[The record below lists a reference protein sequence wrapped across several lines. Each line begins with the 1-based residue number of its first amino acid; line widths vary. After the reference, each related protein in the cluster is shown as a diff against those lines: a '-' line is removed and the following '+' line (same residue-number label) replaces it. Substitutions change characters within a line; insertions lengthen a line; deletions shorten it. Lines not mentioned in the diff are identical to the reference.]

1 MCSYLGELM
10 TDVNLEAQ
18 LDAMLIGSSQKMQ
31 QLRMLIKFAG
41 RCNSSI
47 MITGPSGSG
56 KEVVANAIH
65 SISQRASNPNITVN
79 CGALPEQ
86 LVESELFGHEK
97 GSFTGA
103 INKHVGL
110 FEQSNS
116 GTIFLDEIGDM
127 PLNMQ
132 VKLLR
137 VLETRIVNRVGGNEN
152 IPIDVRVIAA
162 THKNLGDAIQNNS
175 FREDLFYRLCV
186 VPIEVPALCERTE
199 DIPAL
204 VDHFLKNQTE
214 TNPLPIFSA
223 EAYAALQQYQWPG
236 NVRELRNVVERAG
249 VFFSGKT
256 VLAQDIAMLIQS
268 DIATALDKNV
278 SPEMKPV
285 QSAGFGN
292 AINQQSNDMSFV
304 RQTPFERT
312 MLSLQEEQSNSVNDL
327 NAHLQN
333 EERRI
338 IEHALQTSH
347 GVVSRAARSINIK
360 RTTFI
365 DKMHKH
371 NIAKQIQNRNALE
384 ATL

>member
-1 MCSYLGELM
+1 M
-10 TDVNLEAQ
+10 TDENLEAL
-18 LDAMLIGSSQKMQ
+18 LDAMLIGNSQKMQ

-41 RCNSSI
+41 KCNSSI

-65 SISQRASNPNITVN
+65 SISQRAPGPNITVN

-137 VLETRIVNRVGGNEN
+137 VLETRIVNRVGGNQD

-162 THKNLGDAIQNNS
+162 THKNLGEAIHGKS

-186 VPIEVPALCERTE
+186 VPIEVPALNERKE

-204 VDHFLKNQTE
+204 VGHFLKNQME
-214 TNPLPIFSA
+214 VNALPIFTA
-223 EAYAALQQYQWPG
+223 EAFVALQQYEWPG

-249 VFFSGKT
+249 VFFSGQT
-256 VLAQDIAMLIQS
+256 VQAQDIAMLIQS
-268 DIATALDKNV
+268 DIATAIRN
-278 SPEMKPV
+278 SAAPV
-285 QSAGFGN
+285 AILGQTFGLEQTADTQTN
-292 AINQQSNDMSFV
+292 SLSSIK
-304 RQTPFERT
+304 QTPFEKT
-312 MLSLQEEQSNSVNDL
+312 LASVQGNTANNVVDL
-327 NAHLQN
+327 NAHLKN

-338 IEHALQTSH
+338 IQHALETSH

-371 NIAKQIQNRNALE
+371 NIDKEMQNRSAMEFAL
-384 ATL
+384 

>member
-1 MCSYLGELM
+1 VCSYLGDLM

-31 QLRMLIKFAG
+31 QLRMLVKFAG

-249 VFFSGKT
+249 VFFSGQT

-268 DIATALDKNV
+268 DIATAMQNNV
-278 SPEMKPV
+278 SPEMNTV
-285 QSAGFGN
+285 QPAGLGN
-292 AINQQSNDMSFV
+292 AVNQQSNDMSFI

-312 MLSLQEEQSNSVNDL
+312 MLSLQEQQSNNVNDL

-365 DKMHKH
+365 DKMHKYD
-371 NIAKQIQNRNALE
+371 IAKQIQNGNVIEAAL
-384 ATL
+384 

>member
-1 MCSYLGELM
+1 MPDLVVSYLGSSM
-10 TDVNLEAQ
+10 SDVNLETLLASK
-18 LDAMLIGSSQKMQ
+18 LIGSSPKMQ
-31 QLRMLIKFAG
+31 QLRMLVKFAG

-56 KEVVANAIH
+56 KEVVAEAIH
-65 SISQRASNPNITVN
+65 NISQRTNEPNITVN

-86 LVESELFGHEK
+86 LIESELFGHEK

-110 FEQSNS
+110 FEQSNN

-137 VLETRIVNRVGGNEN
+137 VLESRIVNRVGGNQN
-152 IPIDVRVIAA
+152 IPIDVRIIAA
-162 THKNLGDAIQNNS
+162 THKNLGNAIQGGS

-186 VPIEVPALCERTE
+186 VPIEVPALNERTE

-204 VDHFLKNQTE
+204 VDHFLSNQSDS
-214 TNPLPIFSA
+214 NPIPVFTA
-223 EAYAALQQYQWPG
+223 EAYTALQNYDWPG
-236 NVRELRNVVERAG
+236 NVRELRNVVERAT
-249 VFFSGKT
+249 VFFAGEQ
-256 VLAQDIAMLIQS
+256 VRAHDIATLVQS
-268 DIATALDKNV
+268 DIASAIHSEQISPPTQQANTRSQFAEKSSSISGEKAFAQTRPFFKAPKSNNV
-278 SPEMKPV
+278 V
-285 QSAGFGN
+285 
-292 AINQQSNDMSFV
+292 
-304 RQTPFERT
+304 
-312 MLSLQEEQSNSVNDL
+312 DL

-338 IEHALQTSH
+338 ITHALEESH
-347 GVVSRAARSINIK
+347 GVVSKAARSINIK

-365 DKMHKH
+365 DKMRKH
-371 NIAKQIQNRNALE
+371 SIDKQLENSVAL
-384 ATL
+384 AAGF

>member
-1 MCSYLGELM
+1 M
-10 TDVNLEAQ
+10 TEKNLEA
-18 LDAMLIGSSQKMQ
+18 LLNAKLIGGSQKMQ

-56 KEVVANAIH
+56 KEVVADAIH
-65 SISQRASNPNITVN
+65 AISERASGPNITVN

-86 LVESELFGHEK
+86 LIESELFGHEK

-103 INKHVGL
+103 VNKHVGL
-110 FEQSNS
+110 FEQSNT

-137 VLETRIVNRVGGNEN
+137 VLETRIVNRVGGNQN

-162 THKNLGDAIQNNS
+162 THKNLGDAIQGKS

-186 VPIEVPALCERTE
+186 VPIEVPALNERAE

-204 VDHFLKNQTE
+204 VEHFLNNQTD
-214 TNPLPIFSA
+214 TNALPIFTP
-223 EAYAALQQYQWPG
+223 EAFAALQQYNWPG
-236 NVRELRNVVERAG
+236 NVRELRNVVERAS
-249 VFFSGKT
+249 VFFSGKQ
-256 VLAQDIAMLIQS
+256 VLASDIAMLLQS
-268 DIATALDKNV
+268 DILATVQSEQTTHTDSCQPV
-278 SPEMKPV
+278 SPEQVTGLTARP
-285 QSAGFGN
+285 A
-292 AINQQSNDMSFV
+292 SN
-304 RQTPFERT
+304 RLQTPFAQT
-312 MLSLQEEQSNSVNDL
+312 LSSIQYRQTGNVIDL

-338 IEHALQTSH
+338 IQQALDASH

-365 DKMHKH
+365 DKMHKYK
-371 NIAKQIQNRNALE
+371 IDKQVADTAHLQA
-384 ATL
+384 AF

>member
-1 MCSYLGELM
+1 MCSYLGDLM

-31 QLRMLIKFAG
+31 QLRMLVKFAG

-249 VFFSGKT
+249 VFFSGQT

-268 DIATALDKNV
+268 DIATAMQNNV
-278 SPEMKPV
+278 SPEMNTGQP
-285 QSAGFGN
+285 AGWGN
-292 AINQQSNDMSFV
+292 AVNQQSNDMSFI

-312 MLSLQEEQSNSVNDL
+312 MSSLQEQQSNSVNDL

-365 DKMHKH
+365 DKMHKYD
-371 NIAKQIQNRNALE
+371 IAKQIQNGNVIEAAL
-384 ATL
+384 

>member
-1 MCSYLGELM
+1 MQSYLGGQM
-10 TDVNLEAQ
+10 TNTNLEAQ
-18 LDAMLIGSSQKMQ
+18 LDAMLIGNSQKMQ

-41 RCNSSI
+41 QCNSSI

-65 SISQRASNPNITVN
+65 AISQRASGPNITVN

-110 FEQSNS
+110 FEQSNG

-137 VLETRIVNRVGGNEN
+137 VLETRIVNRVGGNQN
-152 IPIDVRVIAA
+152 IPVDVRVIAA
-162 THKNLGDAIQNNS
+162 THKNLGEAIRHKG

-186 VPIEVPALCERTE
+186 VPIEVPALNERKE

-204 VDHFLKNQTE
+204 VEHFLKGHSN
-214 TNPLPIFSA
+214 TNALPVFTA
-223 EAYAALQQYQWPG
+223 EAYAALQNYEWPG

-249 VFFSGKT
+249 VFFPGQA
-256 VLAQDIAMLIQS
+256 VQAQDIAMLIQS
-268 DIATALDKNV
+268 DIATAIRNNV
-278 SPEMKPV
+278 SNEEASPSTLNITSASHSNSPMAVK
-285 QSAGFGN
+285 QS
-292 AINQQSNDMSFV
+292 
-304 RQTPFERT
+304 PFERT
-312 MLSLQEEQSNSVNDL
+312 LSSIQGNTENFVTDL
-327 NAHLQN
+327 NVHLQN
-333 EERRI
+333 EERKI
-338 IEHALQTSH
+338 IQRALETSH
-347 GVVSRAARSINIK
+347 GVVSKAARSINIK

-371 NIAKQIQNRNALE
+371 NIDRNVQNSIAME
-384 ATL
+384 AAF

>member
-1 MCSYLGELM
+1 
-10 TDVNLEAQ
+10 
-18 LDAMLIGSSQKMQ
+18 MQ
-31 QLRMLIKFAG
+31 QLRMLVKFAG

-56 KEVVANAIH
+56 KEVVAEAIH
-65 SISQRASNPNITVN
+65 DISQRTAGPNITVN

-86 LVESELFGHEK
+86 LIESELFGHEK

-137 VLETRIVNRVGGNEN
+137 VLESRIVNRVGGNQN

-162 THKNLGDAIQNNS
+162 THKNLGNAIQQGS

-186 VPIEVPALCERTE
+186 VPIEVPALNERTE

-204 VDHFLKNQTE
+204 VEHFLNNQSDS
-214 TNPLPIFSA
+214 NPLPVFTA
-223 EAYAALQQYQWPG
+223 EAYAALQNYDWPG
-236 NVRELRNVVERAG
+236 NVRELRNVVERAT
-249 VFFSGKT
+249 VFFSGQQ
-256 VLAQDIAMLIQS
+256 VQAHDIATLVQS
-268 DIATALDKNV
+268 DIAPAIHSEQNAPANAFQPQQLNTQPQFAENAPNMNGEAAFAQTSPIFQAPKPNNV
-278 SPEMKPV
+278 
-285 QSAGFGN
+285 
-292 AINQQSNDMSFV
+292 I
-304 RQTPFERT
+304 
-312 MLSLQEEQSNSVNDL
+312 DL
-327 NAHLQN
+327 NAHLKN

-338 IEHALQTSH
+338 IMNALEASH
-347 GVVSRAARSINIK
+347 GVVSKAARSINIK

-365 DKMHKH
+365 DKMRKH
-371 NIAKQIQNRNALE
+371 SIDKLLEESVAL
-384 ATL
+384 AAGF

>member
-1 MCSYLGELM
+1 
-10 TDVNLEAQ
+10 LEAK
-18 LDAMLIGSSQKMQ
+18 LIGTSQKMQ
-31 QLRMLIKFAG
+31 QLRMLVKFAG

-56 KEVVANAIH
+56 KEVVADAIH
-65 SISQRASNPNITVN
+65 SISQRASGPNVTVN

-86 LVESELFGHEK
+86 LIESELFGHEK

-137 VLETRIVNRVGGNEN
+137 VLESRIVNRVGGNQN

-162 THKNLGDAIQNNS
+162 THKNLGDAIQRNS

-186 VPIEVPALCERTE
+186 IPIEVPALNERRE

-204 VDHFLKNQTE
+204 VGHFLKNQID
-214 TNPLPIFSA
+214 TNAAPIFTA
-223 EAYAALQQYQWPG
+223 DAFAALQQYSWPG
-236 NVRELRNVVERAG
+236 NVRELRNVVERAA
-249 VFFSGKT
+249 VFFAGKQ
-256 VLAQDIAMLIQS
+256 VLAQDIAMLVQS
-268 DIATALDKNV
+268 DIAPAAPIETNPMAIAFSVAPTTPADSMLSPATATGL
-278 SPEMKPV
+278 
-285 QSAGFGN
+285 
-292 AINQQSNDMSFV
+292 
-304 RQTPFERT
+304 QTPFAQT
-312 MLSLQEEQSNSVNDL
+312 LSSVHGRQTTDVIDL
-327 NAHLQN
+327 NVHLQN

-338 IEHALQTSH
+338 IQRALEASH
-347 GVVSRAARSINIK
+347 GVVSKAARSINIK

-371 NIAKQIQNRNALE
+371 SIDKQMANSGSLE
-384 ATL
+384 AAF

>member
-1 MCSYLGELM
+1 MS
-10 TDVNLEAQ
+10 DVNLETLLASK
-18 LDAMLIGSSQKMQ
+18 LIGSSPKMQ
-31 QLRMLIKFAG
+31 QLRMLVKFAG

-56 KEVVANAIH
+56 KEVVAEAIH
-65 SISQRASNPNITVN
+65 DISQRTAGPNITVN

-86 LVESELFGHEK
+86 LIESELFGHEK

-137 VLETRIVNRVGGNEN
+137 VLESRIVNRVGGNQN

-162 THKNLGDAIQNNS
+162 THKNLGNAIQQGS

-186 VPIEVPALCERTE
+186 VPIEVPALNERTE

-204 VDHFLKNQTE
+204 VEHFLNNQSDN
-214 TNPLPIFSA
+214 NPLPVFTA
-223 EAYAALQQYQWPG
+223 EAYAALQNYDWPG
-236 NVRELRNVVERAG
+236 NVRELRNVVERAT
-249 VFFSGKT
+249 VFFAGQQ
-256 VLAQDIAMLIQS
+256 VHAHDIATLVQS
-268 DIATALDKNV
+268 DIGPAIHSEQNFQANAFQPQQLDTRPQFAENAPNMNGEAAFTQASPIFQAPKPNNV
-278 SPEMKPV
+278 
-285 QSAGFGN
+285 
-292 AINQQSNDMSFV
+292 I
-304 RQTPFERT
+304 
-312 MLSLQEEQSNSVNDL
+312 DL
-327 NAHLQN
+327 NAHLKN

-338 IEHALQTSH
+338 IMNALEASH
-347 GVVSRAARSINIK
+347 GVVSKAARSINIK

-365 DKMHKH
+365 DKMRKH
-371 NIAKQIQNRNALE
+371 SIDKLLEESVAL
-384 ATL
+384 AAGF